1 MLSAELSKL
10 LSNEV
15 LLSTV
20 FSDEFSICA
29 LVGAVYDELQADT
42 AKTIATTNA
51 ITVASKIEENII
63 FFFIA
68 YHSFLAT
75 FYFIL
80 LL

>member
-1 MLSAELSKL
+1 MLSDELSKL

-15 LLSTV
+15 LLTV
-20 FSDEFSICA
+20 FSDKLSIGA
-29 LVGAVYDELQADT
+29 LVGAVSDELQADT

-51 ITVASKIEENII
+51 ITIASKIEENII

-68 YHSFLAT
+68 YHSFLVT

-80 LL
+80 SL

>member
-1 MLSAELSKL
+1 MLSDELSKL

-15 LLSTV
+15 LLTV
-20 FSDEFSICA
+20 FSDKLSIGA
-29 LVGAVYDELQADT
+29 LVGAVSDELQADT
-42 AKTIATTNA
+42 AKTIAITNA